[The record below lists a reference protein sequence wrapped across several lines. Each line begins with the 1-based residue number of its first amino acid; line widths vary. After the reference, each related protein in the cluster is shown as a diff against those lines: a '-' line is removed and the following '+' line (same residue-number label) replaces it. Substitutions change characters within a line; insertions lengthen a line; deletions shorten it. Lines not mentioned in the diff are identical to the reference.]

1 MAAAVAA
8 AVGAATVGGGRVGG
22 GRVGGGRGPA
32 RAVAL
37 HVGVGELGDHELKE
51 GAPAAAAMPAAM
63 PAAASR
69 LTLRRGHR
77 ATEQREALA
86 VRLGA
91 AARGAALWAALWA
104 ALCVGERRLR
114 LPRLG
119 ELVLLHGAV
128 GRRHGALGEEAALV
142 HELGVVELGEPR

>member
-1 MAAAVAA
+1 
-8 AVGAATVGGGRVGG
+8 
-22 GRVGGGRGPA
+22 
-32 RAVAL
+32 VAL

-51 GAPAAAAMPAAM
+51 GAPAAAAMPAA
-63 PAAASR
+63 ASR

-77 ATEQREALA
+77 ASEQREALA

-91 AARGAALWAALWA
+91 AARGAAH
-104 ALCVGERRLR
+104 CGGERRLR
-114 LPRLG
+114 LRRLE